1 MSSLP
6 DLVAQ
11 LYRVDWTRLS
21 LSATITWRQDR
32 ALTHKLWQRR
42 MDQRWP
48 LSPARPPIRW
58 SIDDDPDV
66 AADTVIER
74 RILVAPGGRYRV
86 TNGEDPTTVCDGEY
100 RWDIDAGAADRGP
113 AGLSPS
119 ARRSASSSA
128 ASRSSLARRWRSPS

>member
-1 MSSLP
+1 VSSKP

-21 LSATITWRQDR
+21 LAATITWRQDR
-32 ALTHKLWQRR
+32 ALSQQLWQRR

-66 AADTVIER
+66 AADDAIER
-74 RILVAPGGRYRV
+74 RILVAPGARYRV
-86 TNGEDPTTVCDGEY
+86 LADDNLTTVCDASTDGTSTATRQIAARPGY
-100 RWDIDAGAADRGP
+100 RRAP
-113 AGLSPS
+113 
-119 ARRSASSSA
+119 RSAGCL
-128 ASRSSLARRWRSPS
+128 RHGG

>member
-1 MSSLP
+1 VSSLP

-66 AADTVIER
+66 AADDAIER
-74 RILVAPGGRYRV
+74 RILVAPGGRA
-86 TNGEDPTTVCDGEY
+86 DPPTRSLPRRE
-100 RWDIDAGAADRGP
+100 RWN
-113 AGLSPS
+113 
-119 ARRSASSSA
+119 SSA
-128 ASRSSLARRWRSPS
+128 GTAGTTC